1 MIFVIIMIVAITI
14 DIGEIVLKLFAPLLE
29 YIAPLMPGK
38 TFSKFFFEMEIGQQA
53 LLASIFVTLVSGFLG
68 VFLLM
73 RNLAL
78 IGDGLAH
85 VSFGG
90 VALAIVFSSTAPLY
104 YALVLSIISSI
115 IIYELQVREILSGD
129 ASIGIL
135 LTGVLALGL
144 VSLRIWGGGIQNDI
158 EGYLFGNLLLVDKES
173 FNLICTISLISIIFL
188 LFSYKIL
195 LISSIDPLTA
205 RVQGVPVRASGLA
218 FSIITAA
225 TVVSMVQVMGVL
237 LVTAL
242 LVTPAATSQLVSSSF
257 RSSFI
262 WSQTFGFLSVFLG
275 LYYSAE
281 LETGSGSMIALV
293 AAIIFGTVAT
303 LQLAIK
309 PLIWPS
315 QNSS

>member
-1 MIFVIIMIVAITI
+1 MSFVIIMIVVITI
-14 DIGEIVLKLFAPLLE
+14 DTGEIVLKLFAPLLE

-53 LLASIFVTLVSGFLG
+53 LLASIFVTMISGFLG
-68 VFLLM
+68 IFLLM

-90 VALAIVFSSTAPLY
+90 VALAIVFSSTTPLW
-104 YALVLSIISSI
+104 YALFLSIISAI

-129 ASIGIL
+129 ASIGIF
-135 LTGVLALGL
+135 LTGMLAFGL
-144 VSLRIWGGGIQNDI
+144 VALRIWGGGVQNDI

-173 FNLICTISLISIIFL
+173 FNLICGISIISIVFL
-188 LFSYKIL
+188 LMTHKIL
-195 LISSIDPLTA
+195 LVTSVDPLA
-205 RVQGVPVRASGLA
+205 AHVQGIPVRATGLA

-225 TVVSMVQVMGVL
+225 TVVSMVQVMGAL

-242 LVTPAATSQLVSSSF
+242 LVTPSATSQLVSSSF
-257 RSSFI
+257 RSSFMWAQI
-262 WSQTFGFLSVFLG
+262 FGFTSVFLG

-293 AAIIFGTVAT
+293 AAIIFGSVAIFQVG
-303 LQLAIK
+303 LR
-309 PLIWPS
+309 PLIFAS
-315 QNSS
+315 EN

>member
-1 MIFVIIMIVAITI
+1 MSFVIIMIVVITI
-14 DIGEIVLKLFAPLLE
+14 DTGEIVLKLFAPLLE

-38 TFSKFFFEMEIGQQA
+38 IFSKFFFEMEIGQQA
-53 LLASIFVTLVSGFLG
+53 LLASIFVTMISGFLG
-68 VFLLM
+68 IFLLM

-90 VALAIVFSSTAPLY
+90 VALAIVFSSTTPLW
-104 YALVLSIISSI
+104 YALFLSIISAI

-129 ASIGIL
+129 ASIGIF
-135 LTGVLALGL
+135 LTGMLAFGL
-144 VSLRIWGGGIQNDI
+144 VALRIWGGGVQNDI

-173 FNLICTISLISIIFL
+173 FNLICGISIISIVFL
-188 LFSYKIL
+188 LMTHKIL
-195 LISSIDPLTA
+195 LVTSVDPLA
-205 RVQGVPVRASGLA
+205 AHVQGIPVRATGLA

-225 TVVSMVQVMGVL
+225 TVVSMVQVMGAL

-242 LVTPAATSQLVSSSF
+242 LVTPSATSQLVSSSF

-262 WSQTFGFLSVFLG
+262 WAQIFGFTSVFLG

-293 AAIIFGTVAT
+293 AAIIFGSVAIFQVG
-303 LQLAIK
+303 LR
-309 PLIWPS
+309 PLIFAS
-315 QNSS
+315 EN